1 MAPAKMKFVLAA
13 AAGAAIIVF
22 AIVKLVFTLN
32 GP

>member
-1 MAPAKMKFVLAA
+1 MAPAEMKFMLAA

-22 AIVKLVFTLN
+22 AIVKLIFTLN